1 MTAERVLSVEQYG
14 QAGCLRYDFQHKQD
28 ARVTVFNT
36 SWKLAL
42 RCRPSRISC
51 MILLDLET
59 LPGHYVFIVNL
70 AILESNHCLFMPL
83 IS

>member
-1 MTAERVLSVEQYG
+1 
-14 QAGCLRYDFQHKQD
+14 
-28 ARVTVFNT
+28 
-36 SWKLAL
+36 
-42 RCRPSRISC
+42 